1 MPWQIL
7 ARPEGKN
14 PGSEEGRNEGGI
26 VIELAPVSGSGH
38 PREEVSRVAWERAN
52 STHPEVAFEDMLS
65 IEMEKAKHAVEM
77 LNELTADAG
86 VLQ

>member
-1 MPWQIL
+1 MTWVIL

-26 VIELAPVSGSGH
+26 VIELALSGGSA
-38 PREEVSRVAWERAN
+38 REEVSRVAFTRAN
-52 STHPEVAFEDMLS
+52 SVHPEVEFSDMLS
-65 IEMEKAKHAVEM
+65 IEMAKAKEAAEM